1 MIECVETSRK
11 RHSDAR
17 SEDRREN
24 YYASLDNQLKVNEKL
39 VDQVLVERARLQM
52 RTEQL
57 ENPNYMQELSDDIQ
71 RAT

>member
-1 MIECVETSRK
+1 MIVIETSRK
-11 RHSDAR
+11 RYSDTR

-24 YYASLDNQLKVNEKL
+24 YYMSVDNQLRVNEKL
-39 VDQVLVERARLQM
+39 IDQVLVERARLQM

-71 RAT
+71 RTT